1 MTQPF
6 RFTIICNKTG
16 NISERNYAPMNS
28 EFERGNIRVYIDT
41 RYDAKLRLYKYVMFK
56 KYGVKL

>member
-6 RFTIICNKTG
+6 RFTIICNETG
-16 NISERNYAPMNS
+16 KVSERNYPPTNT
-28 EFERGNIRVYIDT
+28 ELERGNIKAYLDT